1 MSATKIAECWK
12 DLLGSEYQID
22 NDADEV
28 IWRLPNCTVYICE
41 CLYGTH
47 EVTILVNGEPI
58 FIMKG
63 EPDRL
68 EQVVKAIQK

>member
-1 MSATKIAECWK
+1 MSAIKIANCWK
-12 DLLGSEYQID
+12 DILGSEYQLD
-22 NDADEV
+22 HDADEV
-28 IWRLPNCTVYICE
+28 IWRFPNCTVIVSE
-41 CLYGTH
+41 CVYNVH
-47 EVTILVNGEPI
+47 EVMICVGGEPI